1 MLEVGQKRIWNQ
13 DGAGVFTIMGV
24 FDDGTANYNYAHS
37 LTLWGDRIEYI
48 LINSA
53 ELSPVL
59 KELYE

>member
-1 MLEVGQKRIWNQ
+1 LE